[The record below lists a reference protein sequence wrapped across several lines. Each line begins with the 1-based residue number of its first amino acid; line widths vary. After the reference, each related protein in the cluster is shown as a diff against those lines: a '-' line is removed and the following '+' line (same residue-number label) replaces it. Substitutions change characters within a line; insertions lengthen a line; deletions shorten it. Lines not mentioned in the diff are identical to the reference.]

1 MEGTPEG
8 RKQITQWMGDMT
20 LFRGMLQAATPVMQ
34 NFDRTRLM
42 PMYARV
48 RKSIRQVDSR
58 HILFLEPAMS
68 ANLGIRSAIAPLV
81 DEQGIRD
88 SQQAYAPHVYDIV
101 VDTALLDLMSNKRID
116 LIVRHHHEFSEKN
129 RMAMLVGE
137 WGAFYLNP
145 AAVEPT
151 RYILRQIEGVESG
164 DMFWAY
170 RRELADWPG
179 LEALKKHGAR
189 N

>member
-1 MEGTPEG
+1 
-8 RKQITQWMGDMT
+8 
-20 LFRGMLQAATPVMQ
+20 
-34 NFDRTRLM
+34 
-42 PMYARV
+42 
-48 RKSIRQVDSR
+48 
-58 HILFLEPAMS
+58 
-68 ANLGIRSAIAPLV
+68 
-81 DEQGIRD
+81 
-88 SQQAYAPHVYDIV
+88 
-101 VDTALLDLMSNKRID
+101 
-116 LIVRHHHEFSEKN
+116 
-129 RMAMLVGE
+129 MAMLVGE